1 MKKLT
6 FALFVSLIVAL
17 LLVTSVSAAS
27 VKYEGTTGDLS
38 WKVYDDGELVISG
51 SAEMPDYELSS
62 SKRAPWY
69 SYRSLITEITIKSGV
84 KSIGDYA
91 FYSLTKAETVTV
103 PRTVK
108 SVGDR
113 VFAECKLLEAVT
125 FPNTVT
131 TFGTYVF
138 ENCAALEEVTLPSG
152 LNAINTGTFY
162 GCTSLIDVVL
172 PDEPSKIRTKA
183 FYDCASLYDIVIPYS
198 VVEIGEEAFVGCV
211 DLEEMYFLG
220 DAPTLK
226 ASSGKSVF
234 EDNDDLYI
242 YYMDGAS
249 GFTKGTWR
257 TLNVEKYDG
266 DDFEYGVAEDEDDSD
281 EDDWISDNT
290 PGNTNSSSSSK
301 GDLGDLNE
309 DDKINSADLRILRNC
324 LSGQKN
330 YDIDDYKKRADVDD
344 DGKVTVIDYIIL
356 ARYIDGWKGYKE
368 LPY

>member
-1 MKKLT
+1 MKKIT
-6 FALFVSLIVAL
+6 FALLVSFIVAL

-27 VKYEGTTGDLS
+27 VKYDGTTGDLT
-38 WKVYDDGELVISG
+38 WKIYDDGELVISG
-51 SAEMPDYELSS
+51 NAEMPDYELSS

-69 SYRSLITEITIKSGV
+69 GYRSIITEITINSGV

-91 FYSLTKAETVTV
+91 FYSLAKAEKVSV

-108 SVGDR
+108 SIGDR
-113 VFAECKLLEAVT
+113 VFSGCKLLEKVT
-125 FPNTVT
+125 LPNTVT
-131 TFGTYVF
+131 TLGTYVF
-138 ENCAALEEVTLPSG
+138 ENCSGLEEATLPSG
-152 LNAINTGTFY
+152 LNAVNSGMFY
-162 GCTSLIDVVL
+162 GCTSLEFVSL
-172 PDEPSKIRTKA
+172 PDEPTRIRTRA

-211 DLEEMYFLG
+211 GLEEMYFLG

-226 ASSGKSVF
+226 TSSGKAVF

-257 TLNVEKYDG
+257 TLNVEKYEG
-266 DDFEYGVAEDEDDSD
+266 DDYEYGVAEDEDDGD
-281 EDDWISDNT
+281 EDDWITDNT
-290 PGNTNSSSSSK
+290 IGNTNNNK
-301 GDLGDLNE
+301 KVKYGDLNE
-309 DDKINSADLRILRNC
+309 DNKINSADLRILRSC

-330 YDIDDYKKRADVDD
+330 YDIEDYEERADVDD
-344 DGKVTVIDYIIL
+344 DGEVTVIDYIIL
-356 ARYIDGWKGYKE
+356 ARYIDGWKDFDE